1 MRKLLVAMCATI
13 AGVALAVPASAEISV
28 SGDASVTVTFDSN
41 DISVGTSAGAALKG
55 GGETDGGLMV
65 EGSID
70 LEDIDGG
77 SYGDV
82 DISVGGAFG
91 KLTLGDGAGPGTG
104 GQGDHKSFAG
114 LGYLEEGDV
123 GAGSAPGIAFS
134 IPSIGGLEAGVS
146 HQPSSDDAGGAG
158 ENAIGVGFS
167 SDMGGANV
175 AAGGRWVSS
184 GGSSSAWGV
193 GASVGV
199 ELATVNL
206 RFDNRGDGD
215 GDGTS
220 ATNYGLGV
228 FSEMGA
234 LTIGAGY
241 GLNTGDDG
249 AKQSTIA
256 AGASYVLGGGA
267 TASGGVQMMDPDGS
281 GSNVTTISLRI
292 ALDF

>member
-1 MRKLLVAMCATI
+1 MRKLLVATCATI
-13 AGVALAVPASAEISV
+13 AGVALAVPASAELSV

-41 DISVGTSAGAALKG
+41 NISVGTGAGASLKG

-70 LEDIDGG
+70 LEDIDSG

-91 KLTLGDGAGPGTG
+91 KITLGDGAGPGTG
-104 GQGDHKSFAG
+104 SQGDHKSFAG

-123 GAGSAPGIAFS
+123 GAGGAPGIAFS

-146 HQPSSDDAGGAG
+146 HQPSSDGGTG
-158 ENAIGVGFS
+158 ENALGVGFE
-167 SDMGGANV
+167 SDLGGTSV
-175 AAGGRWVSS
+175 TAGGRWVSS
-184 GGSSSAWGV
+184 GGSSSDWGV

-199 ELATVNL
+199 ELATIRL
-206 RFDNRGDGD
+206 RFDNRGDED

-220 ATNYGLGV
+220 ATNYGLGAS
-228 FSEMGA
+228 SEIGA

-241 GLNTGDDG
+241 GLNTVDNG
-249 AKQSTIA
+249 ARQSTVA
-256 AGASYVLGGGA
+256 AGASYDLGGGV
-267 TASGGVQMMDPDGS
+267 TASGGVQLMDPDS
-281 GSNVTTISLRI
+281 GPNVTTISLRI

>member
-1 MRKLLVAMCATI
+1 M
-13 AGVALAVPASAEISV
+13 
-28 SGDASVTVTFDSN
+28 VTGTFDLEEVDQDVSCSQN
-41 DISVGTSAGAALKG
+41 GGDHFNNTHTCTTS
-55 GGETDGGLMV
+55 
-65 EGSID
+65 
-70 LEDIDGG
+70 GG

-91 KLTLGDGAGPGTG
+91 KITLGDGAGPGTG

-123 GAGSAPGIAFS
+123 GAGGAPGIAFS

-146 HQPSSDDAGGAG
+146 HQPSSDGGAG
-158 ENAIGVGFS
+158 ENALGVGFS
-167 SDMGGANV
+167 SDMGGASV
-175 AAGGRWVSS
+175 SAGGRWVSS

-228 FSEMGA
+228 SSEMGA

>member
-1 MRKLLVAMCATI
+1 MLCRLPPELK
-13 AGVALAVPASAEISV
+13 V
-28 SGDASVTVTFDSN
+28 SGDANVTVTFDSN
-41 DISVGTSAGAALKG
+41 NISVGTSAGASLEG

-65 EGSID
+65 TGTFD
-70 LEDIDGG
+70 LEEVDQDVSCSQNGGDHFNNTHTCTTSGG

-82 DISVGGAFG
+82 EITVGGAFG

-114 LGYLEEGDV
+114 LGYLEKGDV
-123 GAGSAPGIAFS
+123 GAGSDPGIAFS

-146 HQPSSDDAGGAG
+146 HQPSSDGGAG
-158 ENAIGVGFS
+158 ENAVGVGFA
-167 SDMGGANV
+167 SDMGGASV
-175 AAGGRWVSS
+175 SAGGRWVSS

-249 AKQSTIA
+249 AKQSMIA
-256 AGASYVLGGGA
+256 AGAAMYSAAARQLPVA
-267 TASGGVQMMDPDGS
+267 F
-281 GSNVTTISLRI
+281 R
-292 ALDF
+292 